1 MKRKCVVCLLIG
13 TLAMTNVLAGCGK
26 DSETAERKETDKGGD
41 SAVIWTNLENEAET
55 LQEYAKKWEEETG
68 NKVEVVHETADIQQ
82 FAQAIKSEDA
92 QLNPSTGRSIFRML
106 RPIFLLTR
114 RTSQ

>member
-68 NKVEVVHETADIQQ
+68 NKVEVVHETADIQ
-82 FAQAIKSEDA
+82 
-92 QLNPSTGRSIFRML
+92 GH
-106 RPIFLLTR
+106 
-114 RTSQ
+114 

>member
-55 LQEYAKKWEEETG
+55 LQDMQRNGEKKRE
-68 NKVEVVHETADIQQ
+68 
-82 FAQAIKSEDA
+82 IK
-92 QLNPSTGRSIFRML
+92 
-106 RPIFLLTR
+106 
-114 RTSQ
+114 